1 MEYIDLQVG
10 RFAKKHDLVPKSVR
24 TFIRQ
29 YFGKAAEESRV
40 RLSRN
45 EYRMLRDY
53 FTEEG
58 EMIAYVFY
66 NPGRDR
72 SRLFKNVIKLVRQS
86 SMPARDTSPVRLPS
100 AHAGGGSRSASAS
113 MPAHDTSP
121 VRSPSAYAGGGG
133 RYRYEWYRYMITNGT
148 LTRIKLCEIDV
159 GELEKQRVWRS
170 PIDRTVLVLN
180 ESGQFE
186 AMFRL
191 SERHPTKL
199 ECV

>member
-29 YFGKAAEESRV
+29 YFGKTAEESRV
-40 RLSRN
+40 RLSRD

-53 FTEEG
+53 FTEDG

-72 SRLFKNVIKLVRQS
+72 ARLFKNVIKLTRQS
-86 SMPARDTSPVRLPS
+86 ARGPPPVRLPS
-100 AHAGGGSRSASAS
+100 AN
-113 MPAHDTSP
+113 
-121 VRSPSAYAGGGG
+121 AGGGG

-148 LTRIKLCEIDV
+148 LTRIKLCEIGV
-159 GELEKQRVWRS
+159 SELEAQRVWRS

-191 SERHPTKL
+191 SERHPASL

>member
-29 YFGKAAEESRV
+29 YFGKTAEESRV
-40 RLSRN
+40 RLSRE

-53 FTEEG
+53 FTEDG

-72 SRLFKNVIKLVRQS
+72 ARLFKNVIKLTRQS
-86 SMPARDTSPVRLPS
+86 ARGTPPVRLPSANAGGGGRSASASMPARDTSPVQ
-100 AHAGGGSRSASAS
+100 
-113 MPAHDTSP
+113 
-121 VRSPSAYAGGGG
+121 GG

-148 LTRIKLCEIDV
+148 LTRIKLCEIGV
-159 GELEKQRVWRS
+159 SELEAQRVWRS

-191 SERHPTKL
+191 SERHPASL